1 MRKILICLFLI
12 TSTAGCSFDDANETR
27 VGLRIENTS
36 NVSFENIFVS
46 NPGGQQ
52 MFENLNPGQT
62 SMYKEF
68 GYVYSYGFV
77 SVEINGE
84 EYKIMPFDYVG
95 EEKYESGLYTYQ
107 LNFDGTNLTLQFVE
121 D

>member
-1 MRKILICLFLI
+1 MKKILTLLFLATLI
-12 TSTAGCSFDDANETR
+12 AACSVDDENETT

-46 NPGGQQ
+46 NPDGQQ
-52 MFENLNPGQT
+52 TFENLNPGQT

-68 GYVYSYGFV
+68 GYVYRYAFISL
-77 SVEINGE
+77 EIDGE
-84 EYKIMPFDYVG
+84 EYKIMPIDYVG